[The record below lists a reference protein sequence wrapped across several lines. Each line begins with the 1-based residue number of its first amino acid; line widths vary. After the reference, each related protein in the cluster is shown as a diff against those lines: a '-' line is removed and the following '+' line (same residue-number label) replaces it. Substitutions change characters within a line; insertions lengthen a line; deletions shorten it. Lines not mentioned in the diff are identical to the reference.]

1 MDEENKKNTIN
12 INTEKIKRSF
22 SGAADFF
29 KNKKIQTSLVIVLLI
44 LVIIFGVLIRT
55 QNLGLLVDQTTGKQI
70 PTALDPFYFLRIAET
85 IVEQGG
91 LPPVDVMRYPSANL
105 GFIHEI
111 LPQAIVFLYNIG
123 KIFDSEITLQFVDII
138 SPVIFFALG
147 LAVFF
152 FLIYFLTKSKVTA
165 IISSAFLAFLPPY
178 LYRTMAGFSDHEAI
192 GMFAF
197 FLVLLGYGLSLKF
210 LEKENKKDII
220 KVLLFGLL
228 TGFLSA
234 FAVASWGGGANFI
247 FMIIPLS
254 FGLFWVI
261 KSQNLEETN
270 KKQLQSLLI
279 FYLSWIVFSILSG
292 LLYDFS
298 FMDMISR
305 VLLRPSSIISVAV
318 LLFLL
323 VDFSLIR
330 FKNKIKFVKKE
341 KLEKYRVLYSL
352 LILVLIGLIFLI
364 LQGNLFSF
372 ISNTFN
378 RFIHPF
384 GAGRTGLTVAENK
397 QPFLEDWIGQIG
409 KIFFWFFYLGMLF
422 FGFNMSKGIGK
433 KKNKILF
440 SFLWVAMVSGILF
453 SRISPT
459 SLFNGTNFI
468 SKFIYFGSLILFV
481 GYFIWLYFRD
491 RIEIKSELLII
502 FAWLFFMIVAGRGAV
517 RLLFMITP
525 FAAFMGGYFLVNL
538 FNYSR
543 KSRDDLVKMILII
556 ALIISLVAAVISFNS
571 FINITSNQAK
581 STGPSA
587 SPQWQ
592 NAMSWVRK
600 NTIENSIFIHWW
612 DYGYWV
618 QYLGERPTV
627 TDGGHGVGYWDHLI
641 GRYLLTTP
649 QPETALSLMK
659 SHNVS
664 YLLIDPTDL
673 GKYPAY
679 SIIGSDKTGEDRV
692 SQIPIM
698 VLDPSQIQEMEDK
711 EIRIY
716 QGGVLVDEDIIYDGG
731 EIFLPANKAIIA
743 ATMLE
748 FSKKGGQ
755 VSFNQP
761 YAIFIYNNQRMDIP
775 VRYVYFKGEIID
787 FGGGLDAIIVVLPSA
802 SLTGQNIQFDD
813 LGAVIY
819 LSPKV
824 SKSLFAQLY
833 LMNDPF
839 DNYPTISLAHSQDDS
854 VIVSLK
860 LQGADIRDFLYF
872 NGFKGPIKIWKVDY
886 PNNIIMREEFLK
898 TSGEYA
904 EFDDLQFVN

>member
-397 QPFLEDWIGQIG
+397 QPFLEDWVGQIG

-440 SFLWVAMVSGILF
+440 FLLWIAVVSGILF

>member
-397 QPFLEDWIGQIG
+397 QPFLEDWVGQIG

-440 SFLWVAMVSGILF
+440 FLLWIAVVSGILF

-502 FAWLFFMIVAGRGAV
+502 FTWLFFMIVAGRGAI

>member
-397 QPFLEDWIGQIG
+397 QPFLEDWVGQIG

-440 SFLWVAMVSGILF
+440 FLLWIAVVSGILF

-491 RIEIKSELLII
+491 RIEIK
-502 FAWLFFMIVAGRGAV
+502 
-517 RLLFMITP
+517 
-525 FAAFMGGYFLVNL
+525 
-538 FNYSR
+538 
-543 KSRDDLVKMILII
+543 
-556 ALIISLVAAVISFNS
+556 
-571 FINITSNQAK
+571 
-581 STGPSA
+581 
-587 SPQWQ
+587 
-592 NAMSWVRK
+592 
-600 NTIENSIFIHWW
+600 
-612 DYGYWV
+612 
-618 QYLGERPTV
+618 
-627 TDGGHGVGYWDHLI
+627 
-641 GRYLLTTP
+641 
-649 QPETALSLMK
+649 
-659 SHNVS
+659 
-664 YLLIDPTDL
+664 
-673 GKYPAY
+673 
-679 SIIGSDKTGEDRV
+679 
-692 SQIPIM
+692 
-698 VLDPSQIQEMEDK
+698 
-711 EIRIY
+711 
-716 QGGVLVDEDIIYDGG
+716 
-731 EIFLPANKAIIA
+731 
-743 ATMLE
+743 
-748 FSKKGGQ
+748 
-755 VSFNQP
+755 
-761 YAIFIYNNQRMDIP
+761 
-775 VRYVYFKGEIID
+775 
-787 FGGGLDAIIVVLPSA
+787 
-802 SLTGQNIQFDD
+802 
-813 LGAVIY
+813 
-819 LSPKV
+819 
-824 SKSLFAQLY
+824 
-833 LMNDPF
+833 
-839 DNYPTISLAHSQDDS
+839 
-854 VIVSLK
+854 
-860 LQGADIRDFLYF
+860 
-872 NGFKGPIKIWKVDY
+872 
-886 PNNIIMREEFLK
+886 
-898 TSGEYA
+898 
-904 EFDDLQFVN
+904 